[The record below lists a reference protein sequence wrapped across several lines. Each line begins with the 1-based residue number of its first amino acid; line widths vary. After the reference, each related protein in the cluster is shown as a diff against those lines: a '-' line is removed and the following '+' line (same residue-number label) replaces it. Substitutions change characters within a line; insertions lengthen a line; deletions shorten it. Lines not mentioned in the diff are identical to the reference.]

1 MPEPLSVD
9 SHSGVARRPQADK
22 IKNGANV
29 YFEGVNLQE
38 GSIRGNRGRLKQNL
52 KAITDLGKNG
62 LFYYENSTGQRELVY
77 CDSSSINNLY
87 INPICT
93 GFFSYSTAVELAT
106 GRAMFVDASGNTF
119 ILPTGTSTIK
129 KYDKDGTLSATLTI
143 PSSYIGNSIAVDDA
157 GFIYVTATLGL
168 GYRLYK
174 LTSTG
179 TQVTVVSL
187 LSQRLHMT
195 IKQGYL
201 YIPYGVDLEYY
212 NTSDLTIAG
221 TITGT
226 ATENLKDLDFGT
238 DGFVY
243 AIWTDN
249 TNYGVKKID
258 TAGTMTKITASTTTN
273 INGSLKLDE
282 FNRIWIATP
291 ASVGSKSILVYKTD
305 GTLLDNLFVAAAD
318 NTDFFSTGTVHL
330 CSYDNEIILHDYTAA
345 NFMGVKHFL
354 FTKN

>member
-1 MPEPLSVD
+1 MPNPLSVD

-62 LFYYENSTGQRELVY
+62 LFYYENSTGQRELIY
-77 CDSSSINNLY
+77 CDSSSINNLF

-106 GRAMFVDASGNTF
+106 GRAVFTDSSGNTY
-119 ILPTGTSTIK
+119 ILPTNTSTIK

-143 PSSYIGNSIAVDDA
+143 PDSYIGNSIAVDDA
-157 GFIYVTATLGL
+157 GYIYVTATLGL
-168 GYRLYK
+168 GYKLFK
-174 LTSTG
+174 LTSAG
-179 TQVTVVSL
+179 TSAASVAI
-187 LSQRLHMT
+187 LSQRLYMT

-212 NTSDLTIAG
+212 STTDLSLVG
-221 TITGT
+221 TISGT
-226 ATENLKDLDFGT
+226 ATENLKDLDFGS
-238 DGFVY
+238 DGYVY

-258 TAGTMTKITASTTTN
+258 TSGMTKITTTTTTN

-282 FNRIWIATP
+282 YNRIWIATP
-291 ASVGSKSILVYKTD
+291 ASVGTKSMLVYKTD
-305 GTLLDNLFVAAAD
+305 GTLLDNLFGAAAD
-318 NTDFFSTGTVHL
+318 NTDFFNTGTVHL
-330 CSYDNEIILHDYTAA
+330 TSYDNEIILHDYQAA
-345 NFMGVKHFL
+345 FFMGIKHFV

>member
-1 MPEPLSVD
+1 MPEPLSID
-9 SHSGVARRPQADK
+9 SHAGVARRPQADK

-62 LFYYENSTGQRELVY
+62 LFYYENSSGQRELIY

-93 GFFSYSTAVELAT
+93 GFFSYSTGLQLST
-106 GRAMFVDASGNTF
+106 GRAIFTDSSGYTY
-119 ILPTGTSTIK
+119 LLSTGTSTIK
-129 KYDKDGTLSATLTI
+129 KYDKDGTLSATITI
-143 PSSYIGNSIAVDDA
+143 PDSYLGDSIAVDDA

-179 TQVTVVSL
+179 SSVAYVAL
-187 LSQRLHMT
+187 LSQRLYMT

-212 NTSDLTIAG
+212 QTSDLTIVG
-221 TITGT
+221 TISGT
-226 ATENLKDLDFGT
+226 ATENLKDLDFAS
-238 DGFVY
+238 DGFIY
-243 AIWTDN
+243 AIWTDS

-258 TAGTMTKITASTTTN
+258 TSGMTKITTTTTTN
-273 INGSLKLDE
+273 INGSLKVDE

-291 ASVGSKSILVYKTD
+291 ASAGSKSMLVYKTD
-305 GTLLDNLFVAAAD
+305 GTLLDNLFLAAAD
-318 NTDFFSTGTVHL
+318 NTDLFSTGTVHL
-330 CSYDNEIILHDYTAA
+330 SSYSNEILFHDYTAT
-345 NFMGVKHFL
+345 FQGVKHFL
-354 FTKN
+354 FAKG